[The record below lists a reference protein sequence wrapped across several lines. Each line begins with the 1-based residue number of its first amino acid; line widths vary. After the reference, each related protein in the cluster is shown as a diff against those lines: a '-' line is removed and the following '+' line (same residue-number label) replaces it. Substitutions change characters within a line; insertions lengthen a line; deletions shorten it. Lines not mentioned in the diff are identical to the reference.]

1 MEHPR
6 DDHKSQ
12 DRTDPESGFLI
23 LAEPEEEEDK
33 EYYQKIQVAIK
44 AAADEG
50 LIDLEAIESENQIEN
65 TSNTTTEDTLRCLKI
80 DVDVEVIENENS
92 CVFCCNVM

>member
-50 LIDLEAIESENQIEN
+50 LVDLEVIESENQIEN
-65 TSNTTTEDTLRCLKI
+65 TSNPATEDAQTDVNV
-80 DVDVEVIENENS
+80 DVDVIENENG
-92 CVFCCNVM
+92 CVYCGNVM